1 MPNRINAKL
10 GFATKKETLTKVKYL
25 TKRYV
30 MSLESLTEDRTE
42 NRLKSLPDN
51 ITYTL
56 MKNF

>member
-10 GFATKKETLTKVKYL
+10 GFATKKENLTKVKYL